1 MESSFQTDHLK
12 YLTIL
17 RRRWLPAAFVL
28 VSVLGFA
35 VVSVSLQNPIYR
47 TKGQVIYQKDGKTTA
62 VLGLDSAANDLTS
75 YGSDPDRKIE
85 TELRIILS
93 PSVLQRTIDTLRN
106 RHPQMQL
113 PTVDD
118 LQGGLTVTNVYNT
131 DIIEISYDDI
141 DPKRAALLV
150 NQLMQ
155 VYRENDLQTT
165 RSTSISARK
174 FILSQLP
181 GVRQSVFRAD
191 MALREFKERYQ
202 LTDIELATK
211 GNADNLSRLTAELEQ
226 AEAQRAS
233 TNTALL
239 NLQQRLNL
247 DAQAALTVSN
257 ISQSKAVQD
266 SLAEVQALERK
277 LEEARAQY
285 QSDYPLIPD
294 LQAKLDKARALLQAK
309 TNAAIRNNGT
319 TANAIP
325 QQVGET
331 QQELLD
337 TLIRTEINRTSLDNK
352 IAKLQ
357 QQRSAYLKQSTFLP
371 GLQQQERELNRELQ
385 AAESTYQSL
394 LKSLQDVQVSENQTI
409 SNVRIVEMA
418 RVPLYPIGP
427 NKRAAIA
434 AGLLGGLLLAAALI
448 YILELLDTRLKR
460 VEDIRQ
466 QFEYVLLG
474 TIPKFPPLP
483 EKSELASLPVLR
495 EPRSSVSEAYRV
507 LQANLKF
514 LQSDKPLKVIT
525 VASAVTQEGKSTTSA
540 NLAAALHQ
548 MGHSVLLVDLDLRR
562 PSQHYIWELS
572 NVSGSSDFLAGQVQN
587 ISDVTRII
595 DQGLEVVTAGTIPPN
610 PLALLDSVRMATAI
624 QDWAILYDYVI
635 LDTPPLSA
643 AADAAV
649 INKLSD
655 GMILVSRPDVLDRK
669 TAQLTK
675 DYIGQSSLKIL
686 GLVVNGVIP
695 ENESYSNY
703 YYYSQYSYS
712 SEEIDEEYK
721 QSKKIKE
728 SDRIFE

>member
-1 MESSFQTDHLK
+1 MESSLQPDYLK
-12 YLTIL
+12 YLAIL
-17 RRRWLPAAFVL
+17 RRRWIPAACVFV
-28 VSVLGFA
+28 SALGFA
-35 VVSVSLQNPIYR
+35 IVSVSLQTPIYR
-47 TKGQVIYQKDGKTTA
+47 TKGQVIYQRDGKTA
-62 VLGLDSAANDLTS
+62 AMLGLESAANELTP
-75 YGSDPDRKIE
+75 YGGDPDRKIE

-93 PSVLQRTIDTLRN
+93 PSVLQGTVKALRN
-106 RHPQMQL
+106 RYPQKQL

-118 LQGGLTVTNVYNT
+118 LQGGLVATNLYNT
-131 DIIEISYDDI
+131 DIIEISYNDI
-141 DPKRAALLV
+141 DPKRAALVV

-155 VYRENDLQTT
+155 VYRESDLQTT

-181 GVRQSVFRAD
+181 DVRQSVFRAD
-191 MALREFKERYQ
+191 MALREFKERYK
-202 LTDIELATK
+202 LTDVEIATK
-211 GNADNLSRLTAELEQ
+211 GNAENSSRLAAELEQ

-239 NLQQRLNL
+239 KLQQRLNL

-257 ISQSKAVQD
+257 VSQSQAVQA
-266 SLAEVQALERK
+266 SLTEVQTLERK

-309 TNAAIRNNGT
+309 TKGAIRNSS
-319 TANAIP
+319 AAVNASS

-331 QQELLD
+331 RQELLD

-357 QQRSAYLKQSTFLP
+357 QQRSAYQKQSTFLP

-409 SNVRIVEMA
+409 SNVRIIETA
-418 RVPLYPIGP
+418 RVPEGPIGP

-448 YILELLDTRLKR
+448 YVLEILDTRLKR

-466 QFEYVLLG
+466 QFEYILLG
-474 TIPKFPPLP
+474 TIPKFPTLP
-483 EKSELASLPVLR
+483 EKTELASLPVLR
-495 EPRSSVSEAYRV
+495 EPRSSISEAYRV

-514 LQSDKPLKVIT
+514 LQSDKALKVIT
-525 VASAVTQEGKSTTSA
+525 IASAVTQEGKSTTSA

-562 PSQHYIWELS
+562 PSQHYIWEIS
-572 NVSGSSDFLAGQVQN
+572 NTLGSSDFLAGQVQN
-587 ISDVTRII
+587 IADVTRII
-595 DQGLEVVTAGTIPPN
+595 EQGLEVVTAGTIPPN
-610 PLALLDSVRMATAI
+610 PLALLDSVHMATAI

-649 INKLSD
+649 VSKLSD
-655 GMILVSRPDVLDRK
+655 GMILVSRPEVLDRK
-669 TAQLTK
+669 TAQVTK
-675 DYIGQSSLKIL
+675 DYIGQSALKIL

-695 ENESYSNY
+695 ENESYTN
-703 YYYSQYSYS
+703 YYYSQYNYS
-712 SEEIDEEYK
+712 NEAEEKRPRNFKDVRE
-721 QSKKIKE
+721 SKRVHE
-728 SDRIFE
+728 